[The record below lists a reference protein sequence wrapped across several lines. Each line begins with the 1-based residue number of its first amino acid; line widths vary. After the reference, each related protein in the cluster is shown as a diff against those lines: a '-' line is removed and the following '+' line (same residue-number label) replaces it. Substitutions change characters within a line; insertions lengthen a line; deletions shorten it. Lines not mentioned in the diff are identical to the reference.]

1 MQANRFQSFILAACI
16 VLAGCASMGVP
27 SPETFNQRIA
37 VAVAS
42 VSAARDTATTLL
54 TAGKIGKEDAAN
66 IQKQAD
72 VAREGLDVA
81 RRLEVSGDMIDAA
94 SRLEMANAIMR
105 ELQKYLTLKQG
116 APK

>member
-1 MQANRFQSFILAACI
+1 MIKRFILAVCI
-16 VLAGCASMGVP
+16 AVAGCASMGVP
-27 SPETFNQRIA
+27 SPETFNQR
-37 VAVAS
+37 VAVGIAS
-42 VSAARDTATTLL
+42 VSTARDTAATLL
-54 TAGKIGKEDAAN
+54 AAGKIGKEDAAN

-81 RRLEVSGDMIDAA
+81 RRLETSGQMTDAA

-116 APK
+116 AQK